1 VLVLAYLMGIGM
13 TSNPLRILAAM
24 AVVMLGS
31 AFFACLSMTLAGL
44 VRSRDRLMGIGQA
57 ITMPLFFA
65 SNALYPVDAMP
76 GWLHVLSTVNP
87 LSYEVHALRAILIG
101 TPFNPLDIVVLAVA
115 AVLGIATAS
124 TLLRRLV
131 T

>member
-1 VLVLAYLMGIGM
+1 
-13 TSNPLRILAAM
+13 M

-65 SNALYPVDAMP
+65 SNALYPVDVMP
-76 GWLHVLSTVNP
+76 TWLHALSTVNP
-87 LSYEVHALRAILIG
+87 LSYEVHALRALLIG
-101 TPFNPLDIVVLAVA
+101 TPFHILDVVVLLVA
-115 AVLGIATAS
+115 ALIGIVTAS

-131 T
+131 A